1 MRSWPFYKFYLRDTY
16 YLIDF
21 GVAVRK
27 FSSAPFNGG
36 TGTCKYYVNMTVPHD
51 FRGDVLSEGTR
62 FLEASGLE
70 ASQTC
75 MNFTACDVKKYA
87 FGEIM
92 SAGFRI
98 STWITAGISNALSV
112 GSHGI
117 PSQGTVNI
125 AMLTDAPLGDS
136 AAVNGMQDII
146 EAKAQAF
153 NDMDIRDSA
162 TGKRAPGT
170 STDTASLFISSGS
183 HDMEFGG
190 RLTEFGMEASIL
202 VYRLVSEAVKKCG
215 K

>member
-1 MRSWPFYKFYLRDTY
+1 MP
-16 YLIDF
+16 
-21 GVAVRK
+21 VRK

-36 TGTCKYYVNMTVPHD
+36 TGTCRYYVNRTVPHD
-51 FRGDVLSEGTR
+51 FCGDVRSEGAQ
-62 FLEASGLE
+62 FLEANGLE
-70 ASQTC
+70 ASQAC
-75 MNFTACDVKKYA
+75 MNFTACDVRKYA

-92 SAGFRI
+92 FAGFRI
-98 STWITAGISNALSV
+98 SSWVTAGISNALSV

-117 PSQGTVNI
+117 HSHGTVNI
-125 AMLTDAPLGDS
+125 ALLTDAALGDS

-170 STDTASLFISSGS
+170 STDTASLFVSNDS

-190 RLTEFGMEASIL
+190 RLTEFGMETSML
-202 VYRLVSEAVKKCG
+202 VYRLVSEAIMKCG
-215 K
+215 E